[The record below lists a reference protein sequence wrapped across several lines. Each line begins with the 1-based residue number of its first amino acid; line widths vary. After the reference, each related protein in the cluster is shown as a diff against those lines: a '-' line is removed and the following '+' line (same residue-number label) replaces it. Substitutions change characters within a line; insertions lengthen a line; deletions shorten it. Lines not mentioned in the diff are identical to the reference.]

1 MFVDIFT
8 RDQNSYIG
16 NGTGIKTI
24 QGIRSMVEVAEKEG
38 KSNGYLIAR
47 LKHDFDIGD
56 MPSVNQV
63 MEIRVG
69 DSADE

>member
-1 MFVDIFT
+1 
-8 RDQNSYIG
+8 
-16 NGTGIKTI
+16 
-24 QGIRSMVEVAEKEG
+24 MVEVAEKEG
-38 KSNGYLIAR
+38 KANGYLIAR